1 MRASYLTVHVLEE
14 SRPPKKN
21 MRASIIATIRKI
33 PNGKVSTYG
42 AVAKAAGFPPWR
54 PTGGCS
60 AARRCRAP
68 MATRARRR
76 GSYKA
81 ARRLCLRTTLPP
93 GVRRRD
99 LPRPEGRHEP
109 NTNTNSQA
117 PILRIGRSVQPYFP
131 EGARAYGVLSHAA
144 RIGLT
149 ATLYLIGTGISVAT
163 LKRVGHRPIAS
174 GRDSVADNFYGFL
187 VADPRRLDCPVIPAF
202 ASPGSLS

>member
-42 AVAKAAGFPPWR
+42 AVAKAAGFPRGARQVVAALRGAVGLPWQR
-54 PTGGCS
+54 VLG
-60 AARRCRAP
+60 A
-68 MATRARRR
+68 

-117 PILRIGRSVQPYFP
+117 PILRTGRSVQPYFP

-163 LKRVGHRPIAS
+163 LKRVGHLPIAS
-174 GRDSVADNFYGFL
+174 GRDSVADNLYGFI
-187 VADPRRLDCPVIPAF
+187 VADPRRLDQ
-202 ASPGSLS
+202 SPQAPLPG